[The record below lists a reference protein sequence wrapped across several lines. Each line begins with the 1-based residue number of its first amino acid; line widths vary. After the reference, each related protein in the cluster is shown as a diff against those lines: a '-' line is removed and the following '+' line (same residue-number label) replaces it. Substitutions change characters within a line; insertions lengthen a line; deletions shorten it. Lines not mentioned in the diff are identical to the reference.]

1 VADLYLVSAVD
12 QFKFAN
18 LEQGAPIAGFM
29 LDAYGGEQGGL
40 DAYHPAI
47 FYAGS
52 MALASSGLVAFV
64 RLQQGKGILQ
74 KL

>member
-1 VADLYLVSAVD
+1 M
-12 QFKFAN
+12 
-18 LEQGAPIAGFM
+18 GAPIAGFM
-29 LDAYGGEQGGL
+29 LAAYGPKDGGQINL

-52 MALASSGLVAFV
+52 MSLAASALVAFV
-64 RLQQGKGILQ
+64 RFNNNLSLKQ